1 MSNFFRLA
9 ALLIG
14 AVLFSTGSH
23 AQTPPPFVQISLT
36 PTSLTFAT
44 LVIGTPGAAQQVTV
58 KNVGPL
64 PVLIG
69 AIRLSGANGSDFA
82 VTQNCPQLFL
92 DGATCT
98 INVTFKPTAAG
109 VRSASLDI
117 CDDSL
122 TSARSV
128 PLTGT
133 GQTPVTAIGVNTTSV
148 TFARQNVGTGSAVQ
162 TVTLTN
168 TGNQIVKIASIAI
181 AGTNAADFSST
192 NTCPASLAV
201 SAACSISLTF
211 KPTAAGTRAA
221 LLSISDNA
229 NGSPQAVSLTGTG
242 FVPVYTLTVSPAA
255 LTFATQNTGTASAA
269 QSVTV
274 QNTGNEALTI
284 SSIALGGADRGD
296 FAETNTCPA
305 SLAVNGTC
313 SISVTFKPAATGT
326 REASLAI
333 SDNATGSPQAVSLT
347 GTGFMPAYTLTVSP
361 AALTFATQNT
371 GTVSAA
377 QSLTVKN
384 TGNEALT
391 ISSITLGGANA
402 GDFAETNTCPASL
415 AVSATCSISVTF
427 KPTAAGT
434 RTASLAISDNAPG
447 PPQAVSLSGTGQ
459 VAATSISVSPTAL
472 TFASQSTCTTSG
484 AQSVTI
490 SNTANQVLTISSIT
504 LGGANAG
511 DFAETNNCGAT
522 LAPGATCSIS
532 ATFSPTATG
541 PRTASIS
548 IADSAAGSPQS
559 VTLAGTSP
567 PYYTYVPIPG
577 TANYQA
583 RVIDI
588 FPTGVFIAN
597 DCLATPFS
605 IATGDNFYEF
615 NVNGSASSITLNV
628 SVPNATDIYTLMNS
642 YAAQPGAQLGT
653 VTFIGTGGTSLTYN
667 LIAGSDIRDFTLN
680 DFTDGLTNGVAGV
693 TTMNAFTCVDPTN
706 CHDYIANSGA
716 PGTYIVDEQDFSLGN
731 TFQDQTL
738 TQIIITAFGSE
749 SSPGVPILLGI
760 TVGSTSASQ
769 VAVPNVVGGTQAA
782 ATTALAG
789 VGLLVGTVTTQP
801 SSTVPNFDV
810 ISESPN
816 AGTSVNV
823 GSAVNLVLS
832 SDVAQV
838 SVPNV
843 AGLTQA
849 AATNALAGVGLSV
862 GTVTTPASS
871 TVASGDVISE
881 SPAAGTSVNVGSA
894 VNLAVSTGPAQ
905 VSVPNVVGETQAAA
919 TSALTA
925 VLAVGTVT
933 TQPSS
938 TVPNGDVISESP
950 AAGTNVNIGSTVNLV
965 VSSGFAEVSVPNVV
979 GGTQAAATTALAS
992 VGLNVGTVT
1001 TQASSTVASGKVI
1014 SESPTA
1020 GTSVNAGSAVSLV
1033 ISTGPAQVSVPNVV
1047 GGTQAAATTALT
1059 SAGLIVGSVTTQA
1072 SSTVAS
1078 GNVISESPVAG
1089 TSVNVGSAV
1098 NLVISGERAQV
1109 SVPNVV
1115 GDTQAVATAAITGVG
1130 LVVATVTTTSS
1141 ATVTS
1146 GDVISESPAAGTGI
1160 NIGFAVSLV
1169 ISSGPA
1175 TVAIPNV
1182 VGDAQ
1187 AAATS
1192 AITGVGLLVGTI
1204 TNTASSTIATGSVI
1218 SETPAAGTSA
1228 NVGSAVNL
1236 VISTGPATVSV
1247 PNVLGDTQ
1255 AAAST
1260 AITGAGLVVGT
1271 VTTAASSTVVS
1282 GSVLSEAP
1290 TAGTSANVGSA
1301 VNLVISK
1308 GEPTGPVP
1316 TAINLQ
1322 LGQFIVTAGASISF
1336 SDVAVDTNNNPL
1348 AVTPACSITGDPTSA
1363 FGTAPAIAN
1372 GILTT
1377 DATTRGVYTLT
1388 CSLTNPALTAS
1399 ATFTVL
1405 LPTSTTTTTTQ
1416 QATFAAFSATTTT
1429 SLTGLQ
1435 QISVALT
1442 SGNQAAVN
1450 TSLAQLQATLN
1461 AVNFDALDRSVAF
1474 APEGGFP
1481 PQPSELPGFGINPT
1495 AADASVSPYLTNLI
1509 GALQNLTTFLQTTP
1523 LATLTTAQQTTYTQ
1537 LRAALS
1543 SLVAQLPTLNP
1554 STYGIVANLDQEDYL
1569 FADVL
1574 PQYYQALTTATIQY
1588 LTSNGFTSSLK
1599 PQRKKGL
1606 FAQADGARLVTA
1618 GWQPVQLVN
1627 ASLHSL
1633 RHGRGPGMAFQFGGL
1648 IELEA
1653 ESEIQM
1659 QEVQDIY
1666 GKYFSYLARSEA
1678 TLLLKSALGLWP
1690 GALSLDGIIA
1700 GNDSEYYLFY
1710 SAPSEIEGDN
1720 FNSIV
1725 SNNRVY
1731 LVGPDQLN
1739 AVADAAGYLQ
1749 GLHAPTDLNDL
1760 NVQLEGFVDL
1770 FQTAVTVYNEM
1781 VQPPNS
1787 ITFGG
1792 CILGNSPPCVDLNY
1806 NNGFNSV
1813 YQLSGT
1819 FLPAPVLVF
1828 VQNKVTGAWSTG
1840 VFDFLPN

>member
-1 MSNFFRLA
+1 MIFKLGIRRLPSTIIKLTSARHQDTWTPKLSNFFRLA

-36 PTSLTFAT
+36 PTSLTFAP

-181 AGTNAADFSST
+181 AGTNAADFSS
-192 NTCPASLAV
+192 
-201 SAACSISLTF
+201 
-211 KPTAAGTRAA
+211 
-221 LLSISDNA
+221 
-229 NGSPQAVSLTGTG
+229 
-242 FVPVYTLTVSPAA
+242 
-255 LTFATQNTGTASAA
+255 
-269 QSVTV
+269 
-274 QNTGNEALTI
+274 
-284 SSIALGGADRGD
+284 
-296 FAETNTCPA
+296 
-305 SLAVNGTC
+305 
-313 SISVTFKPAATGT
+313 
-326 REASLAI
+326 
-333 SDNATGSPQAVSLT
+333 
-347 GTGFMPAYTLTVSP
+347 
-361 AALTFATQNT
+361 
-371 GTVSAA
+371 
-377 QSLTVKN
+377 
-384 TGNEALT
+384 
-391 ISSITLGGANA
+391 
-402 GDFAETNTCPASL
+402 TNTCPASL

-810 ISESPN
+810 ISESP
-816 AGTSVNV
+816 
-823 GSAVNLVLS
+823 
-832 SDVAQV
+832 
-838 SVPNV
+838 
-843 AGLTQA
+843 
-849 AATNALAGVGLSV
+849 
-862 GTVTTPASS
+862 
-871 TVASGDVISE
+871 
-881 SPAAGTSVNVGSA
+881 AAGTSVNVGSA

-1187 AAATS
+1187 AAARTFRRS
-1192 AITGVGLLVGTI
+1192 YLTEAEAKVVKMELERWRKGNYLWCCLFFGFVLL
-1204 TNTASSTIATGSVI
+1204 A
-1218 SETPAAGTSA
+1218 SETYYLRNTSFILSGAAVLIMSAFEMLCLWLARRPFSQA
-1228 NVGSAVNL
+1228 NVRLAYTL
-1236 VISTGPATVSV
+1236 QMLVSV
-1247 PNVLGDTQ
+1247 LFTM
-1255 AAAST
+1255 
-1260 AITGAGLVVGT
+1260 
-1271 VTTAASSTVVS
+1271 
-1282 GSVLSEAP
+1282 
-1290 TAGTSANVGSA
+1290 
-1301 VNLVISK
+1301 VICDFR
-1308 GEPTGPVP
+1308 GY
-1316 TAINLQ
+1316 
-1322 LGQFIVTAGASISF
+1322 
-1336 SDVAVDTNNNPL
+1336 PL
-1348 AVTPACSITGDPTSA
+1348 DWS
-1363 FGTAPAIAN
+1363 
-1372 GILTT
+1372 
-1377 DATTRGVYTLT
+1377 VYT
-1388 CSLTNPALTAS
+1388 
-1399 ATFTVL
+1399 F
-1405 LPTSTTTTTTQ
+1405 
-1416 QATFAAFSATTTT
+1416 
-1429 SLTGLQ
+1429 
-1435 QISVALT
+1435 I
-1442 SGNQAAVN
+1442 
-1450 TSLAQLQATLN
+1450 
-1461 AVNFDALDRSVAF
+1461 
-1474 APEGGFP
+1474 
-1481 PQPSELPGFGINPT
+1481 GI
-1495 AADASVSPYLTNLI
+1495 I
-1509 GALQNLTTFLQTTP
+1509 
-1523 LATLTTAQQTTYTQ
+1523 
-1537 LRAALS
+1537 
-1543 SLVAQLPTLNP
+1543 
-1554 STYGIVANLDQEDYL
+1554 
-1569 FADVL
+1569 
-1574 PQYYQALTTATIQY
+1574 TATEFGRLRLCFKLQRAHV
-1588 LTSNGFTSSLK
+1588 F
-1599 PQRKKGL
+1599 PQ
-1606 FAQADGARLVTA
+1606 
-1618 GWQPVQLVN
+1618 
-1627 ASLHSL
+1627 
-1633 RHGRGPGMAFQFGGL
+1633 
-1648 IELEA
+1648 
-1653 ESEIQM
+1653 EIQ
-1659 QEVQDIY
+1659 
-1666 GKYFSYLARSEA
+1666 SRC
-1678 TLLLKSALGLWP
+1678 
-1690 GALSLDGIIA
+1690 
-1700 GNDSEYYLFY
+1700 
-1710 SAPSEIEGDN
+1710 
-1720 FNSIV
+1720 
-1725 SNNRVY
+1725 
-1731 LVGPDQLN
+1731 
-1739 AVADAAGYLQ
+1739 AAIS
-1749 GLHAPTDLNDL
+1749 H
-1760 NVQLEGFVDL
+1760 
-1770 FQTAVTVYNEM
+1770 
-1781 VQPPNS
+1781 
-1787 ITFGG
+1787 
-1792 CILGNSPPCVDLNY
+1792 
-1806 NNGFNSV
+1806 
-1813 YQLSGT
+1813 
-1819 FLPAPVLVF
+1819 
-1828 VQNKVTGAWSTG
+1828 
-1840 VFDFLPN
+1840 

>member
-1 MSNFFRLA
+1 M
-9 ALLIG
+9 
-14 AVLFSTGSH
+14 
-23 AQTPPPFVQISLT
+23 
-36 PTSLTFAT
+36 
-44 LVIGTPGAAQQVTV
+44 
-58 KNVGPL
+58 
-64 PVLIG
+64 
-69 AIRLSGANGSDFA
+69 
-82 VTQNCPQLFL
+82 
-92 DGATCT
+92 
-98 INVTFKPTAAG
+98 
-109 VRSASLDI
+109 
-117 CDDSL
+117 
-122 TSARSV
+122 
-128 PLTGT
+128 
-133 GQTPVTAIGVNTTSV
+133 
-148 TFARQNVGTGSAVQ
+148 
-162 TVTLTN
+162 
-168 TGNQIVKIASIAI
+168 
-181 AGTNAADFSST
+181 
-192 NTCPASLAV
+192 
-201 SAACSISLTF
+201 
-211 KPTAAGTRAA
+211 
-221 LLSISDNA
+221 
-229 NGSPQAVSLTGTG
+229 
-242 FVPVYTLTVSPAA
+242 
-255 LTFATQNTGTASAA
+255 
-269 QSVTV
+269 
-274 QNTGNEALTI
+274 
-284 SSIALGGADRGD
+284 
-296 FAETNTCPA
+296 
-305 SLAVNGTC
+305 
-313 SISVTFKPAATGT
+313 
-326 REASLAI
+326 
-333 SDNATGSPQAVSLT
+333 
-347 GTGFMPAYTLTVSP
+347 
-361 AALTFATQNT
+361 
-371 GTVSAA
+371 
-377 QSLTVKN
+377 
-384 TGNEALT
+384 
-391 ISSITLGGANA
+391 
-402 GDFAETNTCPASL
+402 
-415 AVSATCSISVTF
+415 
-427 KPTAAGT
+427 
-434 RTASLAISDNAPG
+434 
-447 PPQAVSLSGTGQ
+447 
-459 VAATSISVSPTAL
+459 
-472 TFASQSTCTTSG
+472 
-484 AQSVTI
+484 TI

-810 ISESPN
+810 ISESPI

-843 AGLTQA
+843 AGL
-849 AATNALAGVGLSV
+849 
-862 GTVTTPASS
+862 
-871 TVASGDVISE
+871 
-881 SPAAGTSVNVGSA
+881 
-894 VNLAVSTGPAQ
+894 
-905 VSVPNVVGETQAAA
+905 TQAAA

-1336 SDVAVDTNNNPL
+1336 TDVAVDTNNNPL

-1372 GILTT
+1372 GIITT